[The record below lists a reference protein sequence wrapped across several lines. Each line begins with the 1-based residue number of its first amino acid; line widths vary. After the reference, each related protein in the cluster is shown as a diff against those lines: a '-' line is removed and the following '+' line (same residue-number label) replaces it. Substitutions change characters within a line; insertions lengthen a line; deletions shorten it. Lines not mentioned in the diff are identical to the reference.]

1 MCLWKQMA
9 VYLCKPKYNN
19 KSFSNYV
26 RFIFYFVFMCVYMM
40 TKHFFR
46 FNNIVFKT
54 IFFVISFILE
64 RLICIKGSL
73 PPQFVY
79 IIFPHYQFLI
89 PEFFFL
95 SIIFGEKQAF
105 GIYMPSTYKSY
116 TRQFI
121 TRGENEHKSCVI
133 TKMIVFQSDTIHL
146 KTYWYAKN
154 SGILLCHY
162 MNQNFGIHYNL
173 SAHLRFTSVS
183 IKF

>member
-26 RFIFYFVFMCVYMM
+26 RFIFYFVFMCIYDD
-40 TKHFFR
+40 
-46 FNNIVFKT
+46 KT
-54 IFFVISFILE
+54 LLSLQQQCVQNYFFVISFILE

-133 TKMIVFQSDTIHL
+133 TKMIVFQGDAIHL
-146 KTYWYAKN
+146 RTYWVAKTRN
-154 SGILLCHY
+154 AVYYL
-162 MNQNFGIHYNL
+162 F
-173 SAHLRFTSVS
+173 
-183 IKF
+183 

>member
-26 RFIFYFVFMCVYMM
+26 RFIFYFVFMCIYDD
-40 TKHFFR
+40 
-46 FNNIVFKT
+46 KT
-54 IFFVISFILE
+54 LLSLQQQCVQNYFFVISFILE

-133 TKMIVFQSDTIHL
+133 TKMIVFQGDATHL
-146 KTYWYAKN
+146 RTYWVAKTRN
-154 SGILLCHY
+154 AVYYL
-162 MNQNFGIHYNL
+162 F
-173 SAHLRFTSVS
+173 
-183 IKF
+183 

>member
-26 RFIFYFVFMCVYMM
+26 RFIFYFVFMCIYDD
-40 TKHFFR
+40 
-46 FNNIVFKT
+46 KT
-54 IFFVISFILE
+54 LLSLQQQCVQNYFFVISFILE

-133 TKMIVFQSDTIHL
+133 TKMIVFQGDATHL
-146 KTYWYAKN
+146 RTYWVAKTRN
-154 SGILLCHY
+154 AVNYLF
-162 MNQNFGIHYNL
+162 Q
-173 SAHLRFTSVS
+173 
-183 IKF
+183 

>member
-26 RFIFYFVFMCVYMM
+26 RFIFYFVFMCIYDD
-40 TKHFFR
+40 
-46 FNNIVFKT
+46 KT
-54 IFFVISFILE
+54 LLSLQQQCVQNYFFVISFILE

-133 TKMIVFQSDTIHL
+133 TKMIVFQGDATHL
-146 KTYWYAKN
+146 RTYWVAKTRN
-154 SGILLCHY
+154 
-162 MNQNFGIHYNL
+162 
-173 SAHLRFTSVS
+173 TVS
-183 IKF
+183 YLF

>member
-26 RFIFYFVFMCVYMM
+26 RFIFYFVFMCIYD
-40 TKHFFR
+40 
-46 FNNIVFKT
+46 NKT
-54 IFFVISFILE
+54 LLSLQQQCVQNYFFVISFILE

-133 TKMIVFQSDTIHL
+133 TKMIVFQGDATHL
-146 KTYWYAKN
+146 RTYWVAKTRN
-154 SGILLCHY
+154 
-162 MNQNFGIHYNL
+162 
-173 SAHLRFTSVS
+173 AVS
-183 IKF
+183 YLF

>member
-1 MCLWKQMA
+1 MNCLFCLCVYGNKWQFIYASPNITINLFQIMCDSSSTL
-9 VYLCKPKYNN
+9 YL
-19 KSFSNYV
+19 
-26 RFIFYFVFMCVYMM
+26 CVYMT

-133 TKMIVFQSDTIHL
+133 TKMIVFQGDATHL
-146 KTYWYAKN
+146 RTYWVAKTRN
-154 SGILLCHY
+154 
-162 MNQNFGIHYNL
+162 
-173 SAHLRFTSVS
+173 AVS
-183 IKF
+183 YLF